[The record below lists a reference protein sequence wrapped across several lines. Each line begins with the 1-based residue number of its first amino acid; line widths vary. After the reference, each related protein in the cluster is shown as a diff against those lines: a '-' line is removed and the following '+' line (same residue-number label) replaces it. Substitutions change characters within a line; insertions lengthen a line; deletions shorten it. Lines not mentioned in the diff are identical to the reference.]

1 MFENSGNLS
10 HQSLLKISLD
20 HQLIRFILA
29 GSINTVF
36 GYTVFA
42 SLIKLGLHYTLAI
55 FLGTCLGILFNF
67 HTFGHFVFHQ
77 LHYKR
82 IPKSVISYGI
92 IYVLNVST
100 VKSLLL
106 CHFNIYVA
114 GAISTVLMAFF
125 SYLFN
130 KRWVFKS

>member
-1 MFENSGNLS
+1 MFENSGNLL
-10 HQSLLKISLD
+10 HQSLLKKSLD
-20 HQLIRFILA
+20 HQFIRFVLA
-29 GSINTVF
+29 GGVNTVF
-36 GYTVFA
+36 GYAVFA

-67 HTFGHFVFHQ
+67 HTFGHFVFRQ
-77 LHYKR
+77 LRYR
-82 IPKSVISYGI
+82 LIPKSIISYGI
-92 IYVLNVST
+92 IYVLNVLT

-106 CHFNIYVA
+106 CQFNIYVA

-130 KRWVFKS
+130 KRWVFK

>member
-1 MFENSGNLS
+1 MFENNSNLFRS
-10 HQSLLKISLD
+10 SLFKISLD

-29 GSINTVF
+29 GGVNTIF
-36 GYTVFA
+36 GYAVFA

-67 HTFGHFVFHQ
+67 HTFGHFVFRQ

-82 IPKSVISYGI
+82 IPKSIISYGI
-92 IYVLNVST
+92 IYVLNVLT

-106 CHFNIYVA
+106 CQFNIYVA

-130 KRWVFKS
+130 KRWVFK